1 MKKAN
6 TIAKIGIFAIT
17 ALIVFM
23 ISFPYVV
30 NASQK
35 SNNEDNA
42 TVSTDNKTSEE
53 RKGKKR
59 KSEKKTKWE
68 NLSDEE
74 KEAKKAE
81 RKAKYENMTD
91 EEKQAL
97 KEKRK
102 AKKSEKKENNNAE
115 NSQDA

>member
-6 TIAKIGIFAIT
+6 TFTKIGIFVVT
-17 ALIVFM
+17 ALVVLM

-30 NASQK
+30 NASQETQNGET
-35 SNNEDNA
+35 SLE
-42 TVSTDNKTSEE
+42 STENKTPKKSRE
-53 RKGKKR
+53 GKKR

-91 EEKQAL
+91 ASSKG
-97 KEKRK
+97 
-102 AKKSEKKENNNAE
+102 
-115 NSQDA
+115 

>member
-17 ALIVFM
+17 ALIVLM

-30 NASQK
+30 NASQE

-81 RKAKYENMTD
+81 RKAKYESMTD